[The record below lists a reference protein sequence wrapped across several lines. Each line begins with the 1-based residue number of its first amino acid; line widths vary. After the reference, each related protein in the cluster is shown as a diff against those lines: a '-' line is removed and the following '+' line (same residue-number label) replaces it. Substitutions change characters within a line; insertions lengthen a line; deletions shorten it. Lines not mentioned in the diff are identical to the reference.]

1 MCGLCGT
8 LGGAEHWTSGA
19 GRVDMALTRR
29 AERMERVRVSNAVL
43 GLYRMRI
50 DDWQGRSFVVS
61 GATGQRELV
70 DNLPDVWRRT
80 GQWLGRSIDPLDTR
94 LLEHLEAADASE

>member
-19 GRVDMALTRR
+19 GRLDMALTRR

-43 GLYRMRI
+43 SRYRMHL
-50 DDWQGRSFVVS
+50 DDWQGSSFVLS
-61 GATGQRELV
+61 SATGRREMV
-70 DNLPDVWRRT
+70 NNLPDVWQFT
-80 GQWLGRSIDPLDTR
+80 SQWLGRSIDPLDPH
-94 LLEHLEAADASE
+94 LLAHLETVHARA